1 MVTQPHSSL
10 ALIVS
15 SKPYEQRVARAN
27 IDLALAAAALDFELR
42 VYFSGSS
49 IFQLA
54 AERQT
59 RNAML
64 PAGYRAWAALPGLAG
79 LAEVLIYVEQRWL
92 DICIARGV
100 ELSMPLEALN
110 SSGMKRSWRNCRH
123 VMVI

>member
-10 ALIVS
+10 AFIVS

-27 IDLALAAAALDFELR
+27 IDLALAAAALDIEVR

-54 AERQT
+54 AERHT
-59 RNAML
+59 EIALL
-64 PAGYRAWAALPGLAG
+64 PAGYRAWTALPS
-79 LAEVLIYVEQRWL
+79 LAEVRIYVEQRWL
-92 DICIARGV
+92 DICIAMGV
-100 ELSMPLEALN
+100 ELSTPVEALN